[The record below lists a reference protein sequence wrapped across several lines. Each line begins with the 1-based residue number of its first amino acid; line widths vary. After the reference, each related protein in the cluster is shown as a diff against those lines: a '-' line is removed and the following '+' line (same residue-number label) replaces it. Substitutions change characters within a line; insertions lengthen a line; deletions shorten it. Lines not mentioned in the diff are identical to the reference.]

1 MFTGIITDV
10 GRILSVEQDGD
21 RRFRIQTGFDMAQ
34 TVLGASIACSGA
46 CLTVVAKDSG
56 WFEVE
61 ASAETLSKTTLG
73 SWQPGQDVNLEKAL
87 AMGDELGGHL
97 VTGHVDAVAELVAL
111 EGSGDSAVMSFAAP
125 ARLGRF
131 LAPKGSVTLNGVSLT
146 VNEILREDE
155 SSCVFTINVIAHTAK
170 ETTFGEIQVGDRVN
184 LEIDVIARYLARLV
198 GGGKTDT
205 A

>member
-21 RRFRIQTGFDMAQ
+21 RRFRIQTRSDMAQ